1 MLWTPDRGPHDTAGA
16 GGAGDQPSHGPPEGG
31 RPILVPGDAAEAW
44 GPLGVREEPV
54 IRRYPKAF
62 PVPEAEL
69 RAELARLVDRLVA
82 AKYRVSRWV
91 VARWRARLGVQAKAT
106 LRHSDRQPLRER
118 LVLLLGRV
126 PTGRTA
132 VALARQLGCSRQNVH
147 QALTRLV
154 RQGYVARAPARRGR
168 APHVYSV
175 TARGQAYCMVH
186 ASDVCVPGPA

>member
-1 MLWTPDRGPHDTAGA
+1 MPCDPT
-16 GGAGDQPSHGPPEGG
+16 
-31 RPILVPGDAAEAW
+31 
-44 GPLGVREEPV
+44 
-54 IRRYPKAF
+54 AF
-62 PVPEAEL
+62 PVPAAEL
-69 RAELARLVDRLVA
+69 RADLAALVDRLVA
-82 AKYRVSRWV
+82 AKYRVPRSRV
-91 VARWRARLGVQAKAT
+91 VTWRARLGVQAKAT